1 MTVIDNSHC
10 KTLISGSDDPIVEPL
25 GKKFKDS
32 EINLWISFSA
42 FKKVKSKKQFTNLC
56 LNMKKI
62 KFLKLL
68 SASDMFCAK
77 NENGNTA
84 GVDMG
89 GPLVVESGHRYELVG
104 VTTGIRYIHRL
115 VWPQQTPIQLGKIS
129 FIIFLLLVD

>member
-1 MTVIDNSHC
+1 MDFIFCLQKSQI
-10 KTLISGSDDPIVEPL
+10 KEAIYQSL
-25 GKKFKDS
+25 S
-32 EINLWISFSA
+32 EHE
-42 FKKVKSKKQFTNLC
+42 
-56 LNMKKI
+56 KI

-115 VWPQQTPIQLGKIS
+115 VWPQQKPIQLGKIS
-129 FIIFLLLVD
+129 FIIFLILVD